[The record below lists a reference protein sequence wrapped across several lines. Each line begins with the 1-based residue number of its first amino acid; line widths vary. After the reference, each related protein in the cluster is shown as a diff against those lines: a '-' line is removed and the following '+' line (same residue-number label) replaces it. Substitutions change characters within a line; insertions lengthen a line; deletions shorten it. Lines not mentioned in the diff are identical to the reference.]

1 MGQSLKAKFESTGS
15 TIHKFT
21 PEGARIDNPYYDG
34 RSQRVR
40 FETNGSTQVD
50 PENPSPNTLIQKP
63 FGFKY
68 NPVTSRTTDV
78 ERFTKFLGTSSGGRF
93 QANYAIL
100 QQSQQELNQKVASAN
115 RQGGSFVGNL
125 LRRTGARI
133 LGTFL
138 GNVGFTANLAKQIAV
153 NGTGTHFI
161 NNTSGRFY
169 IDNIGGGGGVAKQLF
184 KSFLKN
190 TFNLN
195 STGFKGEL
203 GFDPEG
209 SGKVESNLKDRS
221 SFLRFDKNN
230 LNNYFSGDNSG
241 NTGDFAKL
249 ASKARDFINGI
260 KNPVGTLKSRLN
272 ASLGKVSNP
281 LSALGKDNSGNTLNF
296 DLLGTE
302 KLGFYEDLYNAVQ
315 GARDKKAPVGALV
328 DLNIVGRTGN
338 TRFNSIVSPDG
349 KAYTVKN
356 TLAGKFGKDA
366 SKAGD
371 TIARADVIDS
381 TTIDTTLEDQTDIQE
396 LYGAQ
401 FIPFS
406 FSSITPDKSSILFF
420 NAFLDS
426 YSDSFQGT
434 WNGTQYI
441 GRAEQFYTYQGFGR
455 DINFAFKAA
464 AFNRNDLRPL
474 YRKLN
479 LLAGTTAPSYSK
491 EGNFMRGTLTRITIG
506 DLLYRQNG
514 YISGVDLSWNTTYPW
529 EKDFE
534 TLDGP
539 NRRVPHLLDVSVKFT
554 PIHDFN
560 VKSDLDF
567 NEGETY
573 FGRNLEKDTATTV
586 NELGPPSGIQLP
598 NTLPVASGFQ
608 PRGFVEVGE
617 GNFGGVFNQGDYV
630 NIDDLPESAFEIGD

>member
-15 TIHKFT
+15 TIHKYT

-40 FETNGSTQVD
+40 FETNGSTQVN

-63 FGFKY
+63 FGFRY

-115 RQGGSFVGNL
+115 REGGSFVGNL

-138 GNVGFTANLAKQIAV
+138 GNIGFTANLAKQIAV

-169 IDNIGGGGGVAKQLF
+169 IDNVGGSGGVAKQLF

-190 TFNLN
+190 TFNLD
-195 STGFKGEL
+195 STGVKGEL

-221 SFLRFDKNN
+221 SFLRFDEDN
-230 LNNYFSGDNSG
+230 LNNYFSGDNNG
-241 NTGDFAKL
+241 NTGDFNKL
-249 ASKARDFINGI
+249 ASKARDFLNGV
-260 KNPVGTLKSRLN
+260 KNPVGALKSRLN
-272 ASLGKVSNP
+272 ASLGKVRNP
-281 LSALGKDNSGNTLNF
+281 LSALGKDNSGNTLNS

-315 GARDKKAPVGALV
+315 GTRDKKAPVGALV
-328 DLNIVGRTGN
+328 DLNVVGRTGN
-338 TRFNSIVSPDG
+338 TRFNSIVAPDG

-371 TIARADVIDS
+371 SITGKDFFES
-381 TTIDTTLEDQTDIQE
+381 TTLDNTLEDEQE
-396 LYGAQ
+396 LKELFDSQ

-406 FSSITPDKSSILFF
+406 FHVITPDKSISLLF

-426 YSDSFQGT
+426 YSDSYQGT

-455 DINFAFKAA
+455 DINFDFKVA
-464 AFNRNDLRPL
+464 AFRKEDLNPM

-479 LLAGTTAPSYSK
+479 MLAGTTAPSYSA
-491 EGNFMRGTLTRITIG
+491 EGNYMRGTLTRITIG
-506 DLLYRQNG
+506 DLLFRQNG
-514 YISGVDLSWNTTYPW
+514 YISGIDLSWSTTYPW
-529 EKDFE
+529 EIDVDKE
-534 TLDGP
+534 KKVSK
-539 NRRVPHLLDVSVKFT
+539 VPHLLDVSVKFT
-554 PIHDFN
+554 PIHNFN

-567 NEGETY
+567 VKGQKY
-573 FGRNLEKDTATTV
+573 FGTKLNKADV
-586 NELGPPSGIQLP
+586 
-598 NTLPVASGFQ
+598 V
-608 PRGFVEVGE
+608 VGE
-617 GNFGGVFNQGDYV
+617 HKIDKLSFSEETLNNSGYTREFQG
-630 NIDDLPESAFEIGD
+630 